1 MTPLA
6 PLPLHPSR
14 FRQTL
19 PTVLVRVCRPCAAQV
34 EMAESPVVLTQDEY
48 ASEEPVPEQ
57 EKPEAAAPNLA
68 VPTAGQLKTI
78 TPAPGAP
85 LEPPDMVL
93 TKEQTAKRAAQLERM
108 QHPPATS
115 EVLKSVANNLAA
127 LAAEAGAAGPAPQQN
142 QDQPAQAVAEP
153 ETKAL
158 VKAEAHAS
166 KVKAAAKP
174 MAPMTPTAQATAEA
188 LTIRLL
194 ESLAAKEERV
204 SRPTLS
210 HSERRRS
217 GQRGMSRALLF
228 GVKAFYAQRGALDT
242 SMQDIVNERSFT
254 FSACELTKSTG
265 LSLTYQERNII

>member
-1 MTPLA
+1 
-6 PLPLHPSR
+6 
-14 FRQTL
+14 
-19 PTVLVRVCRPCAAQV
+19 
-34 EMAESPVVLTQDEY
+34 MAESPVVLTQDEY

-68 VPTAGQLKTI
+68 VPTAEQLETI

-166 KVKAAAKP
+166 KAKAAAKP

-210 HSERRRS
+210 RSERRRS

-228 GVKAFYAQRGALDT
+228 GVKAFYAQHNALDK
-242 SMQDIVNERSFT
+242 SM
-254 FSACELTKSTG
+254 
-265 LSLTYQERNII
+265 